1 MIFVHH
7 VFYLK
12 SLNLLIFL
20 HTKTTEYSAEKAL
33 KWPDRLAILIGV
45 AKAVHFLHTGV
56 IPGCF
61 SNQLKTKSVLLDEH
75 CIPKLSDY
83 GMSII
88 KEDIEKFE
96 VCFNQSFNLNTV
108 FFYHDLI

>member
-1 MIFVHH
+1 V
-7 VFYLK
+7 
-12 SLNLLIFL
+12 
-20 HTKTTEYSAEKAL
+20 KAL

-61 SNQLKTKSVLLDEH
+61 SNQLKTKNVLLDEH

-96 VCFNQSFNLNTV
+96 VC
-108 FFYHDLI
+108 LIYPM

>member
-1 MIFVHH
+1 
-7 VFYLK
+7 
-12 SLNLLIFL
+12 
-20 HTKTTEYSAEKAL
+20 
-33 KWPDRLAILIGV
+33 LAILIGV

-61 SNQLKTKSVLLDEH
+61 SNLLKTKNVLLDEH

-88 KEDIEKFE
+88 TEEIEKFE
-96 VCFNQSFNLNTV
+96 VCSWQPNFAVLPLFDIIIIDPQVSLLPFLCCTGKG
-108 FFYHDLI
+108 

>member
-1 MIFVHH
+1 MILSVHH
-7 VFYLK
+7 SCLIKGYDFLI
-12 SLNLLIFL
+12 LL
-20 HTKTTEYSAEKAL
+20 HKKNAEYSAQKAL
-33 KWPDRLAILIGV
+33 KWPERLAILIGV

-61 SNQLKTKSVLLDEH
+61 SNQLKTKNILLDEH

-96 VCFNQSFNLNTV
+96 VCSINPM
-108 FFYHDLI
+108 